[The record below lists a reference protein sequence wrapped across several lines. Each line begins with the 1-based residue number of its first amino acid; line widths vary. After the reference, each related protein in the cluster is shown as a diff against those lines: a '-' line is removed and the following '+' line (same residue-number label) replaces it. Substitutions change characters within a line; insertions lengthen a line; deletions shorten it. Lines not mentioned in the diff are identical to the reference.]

1 MILNSFIRIYDRIV
15 GAVTK
20 LAGVIAGALVLATGF
35 MIVYEI
41 IARGVFN
48 SPTEWVTEVST
59 YCIII
64 AGFLGMG
71 VAYAGKKHI
80 QVDIVIMH
88 LSPKVRCWIELVT
101 CLLAI
106 YYSYV
111 FVVEGWGMTMLSIE
125 FDNRAPTTLSTP
137 LWIPQI
143 SMPIG
148 LAILCLQLVG
158 TVFHDMR
165 KIASGVYE
173 EEEGK

>member
-1 MILNSFIRIYDRIV
+1 MNSFIQTYDRIV
-15 GAVTK
+15 GLLTK
-20 LAGVIAGALVLATGF
+20 LAGVFAGALVLATGF

-48 SPTEWVTEVST
+48 SPTEWVTEIST

-80 QVDIVIMH
+80 QVDIFIMH

-101 CLLAI
+101 CVLAL

-143 SMPIG
+143 SMPAG
-148 LAILCLQLVG
+148 LAILGLQILG
-158 TVFHDMR
+158 TILHDIR
-165 KIASGVYE
+165 KIKTGCYE
-173 EEEGK
+173 EKEGK

>member
-1 MILNSFIRIYDRIV
+1 MAL
-15 GAVTK
+15 VTK
-20 LAGVIAGALVLATGF
+20 LAGVIAGALVLAVGF

-48 SPTEWVTEVST
+48 SPTEWVTELST
-59 YCIII
+59 YAVII

-71 VAYAGKKHI
+71 VTYAGGKHI
-80 QVDIVIMH
+80 QVDILIMH
-88 LSPKVRCWIELVT
+88 FSPKVRCWVEFVT
-101 CLLAI
+101 CILAL

-111 FVVEGWGMTMLSIE
+111 FVVEGWAMTMLSIA

-148 LAILCLQLVG
+148 LAILALQIFG
-158 TVFHDMR
+158 TILHDFHKMTT
-165 KIASGVYE
+165 GQYE
-173 EEEGK
+173 EKEEK

>member
-1 MILNSFIRIYDRIV
+1 MNSFIQTYDRIV
-15 GAVTK
+15 GLLTK
-20 LAGVIAGALVLATGF
+20 AAGVFAGALVLATGF

-48 SPTEWVTEVST
+48 SPTEWVTELST

-80 QVDIVIMH
+80 QVDILIMH
-88 LSPKVRCWIELVT
+88 LSPKVKCWIELIT
-101 CLLAI
+101 CILAL

-143 SMPIG
+143 SMPAG
-148 LAILCLQLVG
+148 LAILGLQILS
-158 TVFHDMR
+158 TILHDIR
-165 KIASGVYE
+165 KIKTGCYE
-173 EEEGK
+173 EKEEK

>member
-1 MILNSFIRIYDRIV
+1 LNSLIRVYDQIV
-15 GAVTK
+15 GLVTK
-20 LAGVIAGALVLATGF
+20 IAGVIAGALILATGF

-41 IARGVFN
+41 IVRGVFN
-48 SPTEWVTEVST
+48 APTEWVTEVST

-71 VAYAGKKHI
+71 VAYAGNKHI
-80 QVDIVIMH
+80 KVDLFIQH

-101 CLLAI
+101 CVLAV

-111 FVVEGWGMTMLSIE
+111 FVTEGWAMTMLSLE

-143 SMPIG
+143 SMPAG
-148 LAILCLQLVG
+148 LLILCLQLIG
-158 TVFHDMR
+158 TVLHDIR
-165 KIASGVYE
+165 KIVSGQYE
-173 EEEGK
+173 EKEEP

>member
-1 MILNSFIRIYDRIV
+1 MNSFIQTYDRIV
-15 GAVTK
+15 GLLTK
-20 LAGVIAGALVLATGF
+20 TAGVFAGALVLATGF

-48 SPTEWVTEVST
+48 SPTEWVTELST

-80 QVDIVIMH
+80 QVDILIMH
-88 LSPKVRCWIELVT
+88 LSPKVKCWIELIT
-101 CLLAI
+101 CILAL

-143 SMPIG
+143 SMPAG
-148 LAILCLQLVG
+148 LAILGLQILS
-158 TVFHDMR
+158 TILHDIR
-165 KIASGVYE
+165 KITSGCYE
-173 EEEGK
+173 EKEEK